1 MKTMK
6 SEFVPIDSHS
16 GHTCALE
23 FVPSAKRP
31 KAVYV
36 VFDGKRVACRGDHA
50 EWVSMVPGYQV
61 RDVDD
66 GDGIV
71 VDFDGRN

>member
-1 MKTMK
+1 VK
-6 SEFVPIDSHS
+6 SEFIPIDDRR
-16 GHTCALE
+16 GHTCAFE

-31 KAVYV
+31 KAIYV
-36 VFDGKRVACRGDHA
+36 VFDGKRIAYRGDHA
-50 EWVSMVPGYQV
+50 EWVSMVRGYQV

>member
-1 MKTMK
+1 MK
-6 SEFVPIDSHS
+6 SEFISIGGHR
-16 GHTCALE
+16 GHTCAFE

-36 VFDGKRVACRGDHA
+36 VFDGKRVAYQGDHA

-61 RDVDD
+61 RDADD

-71 VDFDGRN
+71 IDFDGRN